1 MSGPDAMQFIHKRHY
16 LKRGDTVV
24 VNCSHQCTVKLTDDN
39 NFQRFE
45 IGRSHN
51 YYGGFFQ
58 YLPAKISAPDEGY
71 WNITIDIGGATATI
85 THSIQIVKPDSPPP
99 PSRR

>member
-1 MSGPDAMQFIHKRHY
+1 MQFIHKRHY
-16 LKRGDTVV
+16 LKRGDIVV

-51 YYGGFFQ
+51 YYGGHFQ
-58 YLPAKISAPDEGY
+58 FLPARISAPDEGY
-71 WNITIDIGGATATI
+71 WNITIDIGDSTATI
-85 THSIQIVKPDSPPP
+85 KHSIQVVTPDGQPHPL
-99 PSRR
+99 RR